1 MAKTTRKFKA
11 EVSQVLSLVINSLY
25 SNKEIFLRELVS
37 NASDALDKLQF
48 QSLTQPELLGED
60 TSLKIRLV
68 PDEEAGTL
76 TIWDNGIGM
85 SEEELIEL
93 LGTIAHSG
101 SRTFLEELKSRG
113 ESADVN
119 IIGQFGVGFYSAYLV
134 ADKVEVIS
142 KKAGEGAAFK
152 WSSDA
157 QEKFT
162 VEPAERDVRGTSVVL
177 HLREDQKDF
186 ASPWRLRQLVKQ
198 YSDFVGHPIEML
210 EMKYGE
216 DEEEP
221 KWEQINKASALWQRT
236 PSDVTDEQYEEFYK
250 HLSGDWE
257 PPIARTH
264 FKVEGTQQFA
274 GLLFIP
280 SRPPFDL
287 FYADA
292 EHGVRLFVKRV
303 FIMDKAEALMPR
315 WLRFVKG
322 VVDSDDL
329 PLNVSRE
336 LLQDSRI
343 VQTIRKQLTKR
354 TLDLLQEVADER
366 PDDYKAIWENFGKVI
381 KEGLHYDPTYK
392 DKLSKLLRFESSS
405 QAEPTSLDA
414 YIERM
419 PEGQE
424 HIYYALGASR
434 SLLDGSPHLEVLR
447 KKGYEVLYLT
457 DGIDQWA
464 IETLPEYEGK
474 KLVDASKD
482 ELDVDETE
490 EEREETKAKEE
501 ELKPLTDRFQDVLK
515 NEISEVR
522 FSKRLADSPACL
534 VVPEGGLASHIER
547 MLRAQNQD
555 VPEQKRILELNPNHP
570 LIEALNKMSSS
581 DAGKVNEWVEMI
593 YDHALLAEGSPIKS
607 PARFAQRLTGLMQE
621 AALRSVGTV

>member
-48 QSLTQPELLGED
+48 KALTEPELLGD
-60 TSLKIRLV
+60 DPGLKIRLEA
-68 PDEEAGTL
+68 DEEAGTL

-113 ESADVN
+113 ETADVN

-142 KKAGEGAAFK
+142 KKAGEDAAYK

-257 PPIARTH
+257 PPVARTH

-366 PDDYKAIWENFGKVI
+366 PDDYKSIWENFGKVI

-482 ELDVDETE
+482 ELDVNETE

-501 ELKPLTDRFQDVLK
+501 ELKPLTERFQDVLQ

-555 VPEQKRILELNPNHP
+555 VPDQKRILELNPNHP

-621 AALRSVGTV
+621 AALRSVE